1 MDNKI
6 NFDEFYGVRNLV
18 IAPVT
23 INADGTETWGEA
35 QRLSGVQTISKE
47 VTETSETHYYDNQGA
62 IVVSTEGDDTYT
74 LTVSVVDKRTRALIE
89 GLSYDEATGALIGTK
104 KNKQQYFAL
113 GYIAETV
120 NGTEE
125 FVWVYKGKFS
135 AGSTTHNTKS
145 DSVDTSNMEYTFT
158 SIHTSKEFTN
168 YGTAKFLAID
178 NNGLIDETKFF
189 AKPVEPD
196 TIADTYYDDISEEIV
211 TVPEG
216 TETFYEKE
224 ASELMANVS
233 VKSNGS
239 VTGTLLKVTGYTG
252 FSSNPA
258 EQSGHYFA
266 FNLEKTGTLMTFR
279 KNGVA
284 VKTNIAWEATNVF
297 RVENIND
304 TFDVLVDGIL
314 AVSFNFRNVIL
325 A

>member
-1 MDNKI
+1 MKDKI

-23 INADGTETWGEA
+23 INADGTESWGEA

-47 VTETSETHYYDNQGA
+47 VTESSETHYYDNQGA

-89 GLSYDEATGALIGTK
+89 GLSYDENTGALIGTK

-135 AGSTTHNTKS
+135 AGGTTHNTKS
-145 DSVDTSNMEYTFT
+145 DSPDTSNMEYTYT
-158 SIHTSKEFTN
+158 SIQTSKEFTN
-168 YGTAKFLAID
+168 YGTAKFIAID
-178 NNGLIDETKFF
+178 NNGLIDEAKFF
-189 AKPVEPD
+189 ANVVEPD
-196 TIADTYYDDISEEIV
+196 GIAQTYFDDIDEGVVE
-211 TVPEG
+211 VPEG
-216 TETFYEKE
+216 TEEFYGKQ
-224 ASELMANVS
+224 ADELMANVS
-233 VKSNGS
+233 IKSNGS
-239 VTGTLLKVTGYTG
+239 VTGTLLSVTGYTE

-266 FNLEKTGTLMTFR
+266 FNLTKTGTLMTFR
-279 KNGVA
+279 KNGVV
-284 VKTNIAWEATNVF
+284 VKNNIAWEKTNVF
-297 RVENIND
+297 RIGNVND
-304 TFDVLVDGIL
+304 TFDVLVDGVL
-314 AVSFNFRNVIL
+314 AVSFNFRNVTL